1 MARLD
6 RRALSRHALALQGA
20 SGCRGAAAG
29 GAGGVSVDVS
39 WHTAVSLSHVAAG
52 GVEVSLL
59 LVLARS
65 R

>member
-20 SGCRGAAAG
+20 SGCRGAAG

-52 GVEVSLL
+52 GVEGSLL
-59 LVLARS
+59 LALARS